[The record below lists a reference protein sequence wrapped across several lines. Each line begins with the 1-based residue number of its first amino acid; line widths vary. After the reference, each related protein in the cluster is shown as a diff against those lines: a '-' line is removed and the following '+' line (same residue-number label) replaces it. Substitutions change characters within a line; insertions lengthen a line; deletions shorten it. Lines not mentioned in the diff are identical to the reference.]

1 MPRCR
6 RVCRAPQTFSKTR
19 YLAYSDALKN
29 IDSTNSE
36 TLHEETPWG
45 RDF

>member
-6 RVCRAPQTFSKTR
+6 RACRAPQTFSKTR
-19 YLAYSDALKN
+19 YLAYSAALKN
-29 IDSTNSE
+29 IDFTD
-36 TLHEETPWG
+36 TRDAAQETPWG